1 MSARIRIAFA
11 GGGTGGHI
19 YPALAIDDALQRA
32 FAGERYD
39 RRYFGN
45 RTGLEAKLV
54 QTIPLIFVAS
64 APLRRALSF
73 ALLSIL
79 WQNVAGVITALGALR
94 RYRPMVLIATGGYVC
109 FPVVVAARLLC
120 WFGLLACRIAL
131 LEINAQP
138 GLTNRLLAPLVD
150 EVWTTYADSQRYFGL
165 KTVLTGTP
173 VRGGFKQL
181 RPAATARRA
190 IGLDGDRATIV
201 VMGGSQGARTIN
213 EAVATLITQY
223 SLPATWQILHV
234 SGERDYLVTRVR
246 EKAPAAG
253 NRIRLVAYLD
263 DPVDAYAAADV
274 MIARAGASTLAEL
287 CVTATPAIL
296 VPYPFAADDHQ
307 TKNAVLVA
315 AAGAAVVVSDS
326 ECSAETLLTTLKA
339 LLDSERL
346 SSMRA
351 AAARLVPVDAVT
363 TIVARV
369 SALLPPRGNVALE
382 SNGVARD

>member
-1 MSARIRIAFA
+1 MRTRIRVAFT

-45 RTGLEAKLV
+45 RLGLEAKLV
-54 QTIPLIFVAS
+54 QTIPLIFIAS

-73 ALLSIL
+73 ALFSIV
-79 WQNVAGVITALGALR
+79 WQNLAGVLTAFSALR
-94 RYRPMVLIATGGYVC
+94 KYRPMVLIATGGYVC

-138 GLTNRLLAPLVD
+138 GLTNRLLGPLVD
-150 EVWTTYADSQRYFGL
+150 EVWTTYADSRRYFRT
-165 KTVLTGTP
+165 KTVRTGTP
-173 VRGGFKQL
+173 VRSGFKQL
-181 RPAATARRA
+181 RPAAAARRA
-190 IGLDGDRATIV
+190 IGLADDRATIV

-223 SLPATWQILHV
+223 SLPPTWQILHV

-274 MIARAGASTLAEL
+274 IIARAGASTLAEL

-307 TKNAVLVA
+307 SKNAALVA
-315 AAGAAVVVSDS
+315 AAGAAVVVADSD
-326 ECSAETLLTTLKA
+326 CSAETLLVTLNA
-339 LLDSERL
+339 VLDTERL
-346 SSMRA
+346 SAMRA
-351 AAARLVPVDAVT
+351 AAAELIPTDAVT

-369 SALLPPRGNVALE
+369 SALLAPRVNVPLE
-382 SNGVARD
+382 SNATARD